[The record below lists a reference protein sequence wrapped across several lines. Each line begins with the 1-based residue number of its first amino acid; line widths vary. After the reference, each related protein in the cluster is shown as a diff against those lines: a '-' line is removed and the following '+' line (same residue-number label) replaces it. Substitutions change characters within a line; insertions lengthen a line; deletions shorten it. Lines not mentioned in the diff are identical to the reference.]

1 MESSYRAFTKKFFI
15 LDQRRA
21 KMPQNWSSHPLRVR
35 YQETDQM
42 GVVYHA
48 NYLNWFEI
56 GRTEWIR
63 SRGMTYEDLE
73 KRGLLLPLTDA
84 EIKFRLPARY
94 DDQLMIYTKM
104 IEYSNVRVRFA
115 SEIRRKPQPMGS
127 LPLEAD
133 QSQLIEPT
141 GELLVSGETRHVWV
155 NRAWRAVRIDKEAP
169 DLFKL
174 LIGE

>member
-1 MESSYRAFTKKFFI
+1 
-15 LDQRRA
+15 
-21 KMPQNWSSHPLRVR
+21 MPQNWSSHPLRVR

-94 DDQLMIYTKM
+94 DDQLTIYTKM
-104 IEYSNVRVRFA
+104 IDYSNVRVRFA
-115 SEIRRKPQPMGS
+115 SEIRRKPQQEGS
-127 LPLEAD
+127 LPLKTD
-133 QSQLIEPT
+133 QSMPVEPF

-174 LIGE
+174 MVGE

>member
-1 MESSYRAFTKKFFI
+1 
-15 LDQRRA
+15 
-21 KMPQNWSSHPLRVR
+21 MPQSWSSHPLRVR

-94 DDQLMIYTKM
+94 DDQLTIYTKM
-104 IEYSNVRVRFA
+104 IEYSNIRVRFN
-115 SEIRRKPQPMGS
+115 SEIRRNPQQETGS
-127 LPLEAD
+127 LPLEAV
-133 QSQLIEPT
+133 QSLLIEPT

-155 NRAWRAVRIDKEAP
+155 NRDWKAVRIDKLAP
-169 DLFKL
+169 DLFRL
-174 LIGE
+174 LIGK

>member
-1 MESSYRAFTKKFFI
+1 
-15 LDQRRA
+15 
-21 KMPQNWSSHPLRVR
+21 MPQNWSSHPLRVR

-63 SRGMTYEDLE
+63 TRGMTYEDLE

-94 DDQLMIYTKM
+94 DDQITIYTKM
-104 IEYSNVRVRFA
+104 IEYSNIRVRFS
-115 SEIRRKPQPMGS
+115 SEIRRNSNKETGAS
-127 LPLEAD
+127 PLEAD
-133 QSQLIEPT
+133 QSLFIEPT

-155 NRAWRAVRIDKEAP
+155 NRDWKAARIDKQAP

-174 LIGE
+174 LIGDQAGSSD